1 MQKQYPHSDDSLP
14 AVTAPP
20 KALVTPGVLPPVTL
34 ERPCALQ
41 VLRTVFGY
49 DSFRGQ
55 QQAIIQQLI
64 AGQDVLVL
72 MPTGGGKSLCY
83 QIPALVMD
91 GVGIVISP
99 LIALMQDQVS
109 ALHQVGV
116 RAAFLNSTL
125 SLEQSR
131 ETEQRLLNGE
141 LDLLYIAPERL
152 SNSRTQALF
161 GRCKIA
167 LFAIDEAHCVSQWG
181 HDFRADYLLLS
192 VLHQQFPQVP
202 RIALTATAD
211 ERTRQEIINRL
222 ALENAQ
228 VFISGFD
235 RPNIRYRIVQK
246 DNARQ
251 QLLSFI
257 RSEHAGDTGI
267 VYCLSR
273 KKVEDT
279 AEWLNQKGLR
289 ALPYHAGM
297 SNELRQKNQHQFLM
311 EDGLIIV
318 ATIAFGMGIDK
329 PNVRFVAHLD
339 LPKSIESY
347 YQETGR
353 AGRDG
358 LPANAW
364 MAYGL
369 QDVLTLRQM
378 LGSSNA
384 DEAHKRIEYHKLDAM
399 LALCEMVSCRR
410 QALLAYFG
418 DVQGCTSAAGGRKPG
433 AADILEHNCGNC
445 DTCLEPVETWD
456 GTVAAQQALSC
467 IYRTGQRFGVTY
479 LIDVLLGKSDERIR
493 QFGHDKQSTFGIG
506 KALDEKQWRSVFRQL
521 VAKSLVEI
529 DLEGH
534 GSLKLTDACRPVLR
548 GEQTLMLRKD
558 VQVAK
563 TKRDKFDRG
572 HAATVADSAL
582 WNALRAKRRELAD
595 EQDVPPYVIFHDATL
610 MMMVERKPRNHQQ
623 LSLISGIG
631 QRKLDLYGDKFLAV
645 LAEFADDSQAE
656 SVSDTVTDTLELLKL
671 GYGIEQVAQ
680 QRGLKADTVY
690 SHLAKGLESGTLR
703 FEDGLDVL
711 AAEGVSRQEIA
722 EIETVLLAMPEPQ
735 RNALKPAFEQL
746 GGVYSYG
753 VLRCVRAALQT
764 QLR

>member
-1 MQKQYPHSDDSLP
+1 MQKQYPTTVDNKP
-14 AVTAPP
+14 ASITSMIPA
-20 KALVTPGVLPPVTL
+20 
-34 ERPCALQ
+34 RPDALQ
-41 VLRTVFGY
+41 ILRTVFGY
-49 DSFRGQ
+49 ASFRGQ
-55 QQAIIQQLI
+55 QQDIIQQVV
-64 AGQDVLVL
+64 AGRDALVL

-83 QIPALVMD
+83 QIPALVME

-99 LIALMQDQVS
+99 LIALMQDQVN
-109 ALHQVGV
+109 ALHQLGV

-125 SLEQSR
+125 SMEQVR
-131 ETEQRLLNGE
+131 VIEQQLLNGE

-161 GRCKIA
+161 ARCQIA

-192 VLHQQFPQVP
+192 VLQQQFPQVP

-211 ERTRQEIINRL
+211 ERTRQEIIQRL
-222 ALENAQ
+222 ALENAE
-228 VFISGFD
+228 VFVSGFD

-251 QLLSFI
+251 QLLNFI
-257 RSEHAGDTGI
+257 RTEHSGDTGI

-273 KKVEDT
+273 KKVEET

-339 LPKSIESY
+339 LPKSVEAY

-378 LGSSNA
+378 LASSNA

-418 DVQGCTSAAGGRKPG
+418 DELNQG
-433 AADILEHNCGNC
+433 CGNC
-445 DTCLEPVETWD
+445 DTCLEPVATWD
-456 GTVAAQQALSC
+456 GSLAAQQALSA

-479 LIDVLLGKSDERIR
+479 LIDVLLGKADERIK

-529 DLEGH
+529 DFEGH
-534 GSLKLTDACRPVLR
+534 GGLKLTDACRPVLR

-563 TKRDKFDRG
+563 TKRDKYEKRQPDG
-572 HAATVADSAL
+572 NTDNAL

-595 EQDVPPYVIFHDATL
+595 LQDVPPYVIFHDATL
-610 MMMVERKPRNHQQ
+610 MAMVEARPRNHQQ

-631 QRKLDLYGDKFLAV
+631 ERKLDLYGDEFLAV
-645 LAEFADDSQAE
+645 LAEFDEGSHETAT
-656 SVSDTVTDTLELLKL
+656 VDTVIETLDLFKL
-671 GYGIEQVAQ
+671 GFSVEKVAN
-680 QRGLKADTVY
+680 QRGLKEDTIY
-690 SHLAKGLESGTLR
+690 THLAKGLEAGSVR
-703 FEDGLDVL
+703 FEDVL
-711 AAEGVSRQEIA
+711 ELAPQEIA
-722 EIETVLLAMPEPQ
+722 DIEAVLLSLPEAQ
-735 RNALKPAFEQL
+735 RNALKPVYEQL
-746 GGVYSYG
+746 GGEYSYG
-753 VLRCVRAALQT
+753 VLRCVRAALQRR
-764 QLR
+764 LR